1 MLLSLGK
8 TDTEGQEL
16 SLWEAGLGAGEG
28 SWKDVMATTEG
39 EEGRR
44 GGKEGREA
52 GVWKRRSGRAS
63 VWD

>member
-39 EEGRR
+39 GEGRR
-44 GGKEGREA
+44 G
-52 GVWKRRSGRAS
+52 SGRAGFR
-63 VWD
+63 D